1 MEASWGVL
9 GASWGLLG
17 ASGAVLGA
25 SWAVLGASWAVLGR
39 ILAPLS
45 SEMGGSEGQEARRAG
60 RCAPAGGGDGV
71 ARLGLLETFLEGLTD
86 LTDRVDGKFRHALH
100 PW

>member
-1 MEASWGVL
+1 M

-25 SWAVLGASWAVLGR
+25 SWAVLGASWAVLGW

-45 SEMGGSEGQEARRAG
+45 SEMGGSWAKRRAEMRRMG
-60 RCAPAGGGDGV
+60 RPGGATVWPAWASWNLFG
-71 ARLGLLETFLEGLTD
+71 RNF
-86 LTDRVDGKFRHALH
+86 
-100 PW
+100 